1 MINATDYG
9 PMTAAGVT
17 TEGTVAPDK
26 LFDRFDVRRKVTIAS
41 GQGVLAR
48 GSAMGK
54 VTATGKWKLSA
65 AAAGDGSEVVRG
77 ILLDAVDATAADVE
91 GIVGRIGRCNG
102 GAVTFGAGHTLA
114 SVDDDCLDRG
124 LILETVIG

>member
-1 MINATDYG
+1 MINATDYALQ
-9 PMTAAGVT
+9 TASGVT
-17 TEGTVAPDK
+17 AEGTVSPDK
-26 LFDRFDVRRKVTIAS
+26 LFDRFDVRRKVTIAA
-41 GQGVLAR
+41 GQGALPR
-48 GSAMGK
+48 GAALGK

-65 AAAGDGSEVVRG
+65 AAANDGSQFVRG
-77 ILLDAVDATAADVE
+77 ILLDGVDATAEVE

-102 GAVTFGAGHTLA
+102 KAVTFGAGHTLA